1 MREIEF
7 RGKSRITGKW
17 FHGDLVTIAHKRFID
32 DDIDRERVIPESVG
46 QFTGLT
52 DKNGKKIFEGDI
64 VVIDHTIKTYDWEEI
79 PETYKPRRS
88 HSLSYDEEKDHLT
101 YKRNYAVE
109 WKKKD
114 ARWILRNGSD
124 QHNLTDAFSFYHN
137 GIIIG
142 NIHDNPELLKGA
154 ENE

>member
-1 MREIEF
+1 MREILF
-7 RGKSRITGKW
+7 RGKRMDNGEWVEGTNFYVARNEVESFIENDRI
-17 FHGDLVTIAHKRFID
+17 DLETL
-32 DDIDRERVIPESVG
+32 G
-46 QFTGLT
+46 QYTGLT
-52 DKNGKKIFEGDI
+52 GKNGKKIFEGDV

-88 HSLSYDEEKDHLT
+88 YSLVYDEEKDHLT

-124 QHNLTDAFSFYHN
+124 QHNLTDIFSFFHN

-142 NIHDNPELLKGA
+142 NIHDNPELLKGG
-154 ENE
+154 EQG